1 MFYLQSEHGTFL
13 FNQYTFMFNVLV
25 IDIIQKSGEKLM
37 KSHPPSDFY
46 TNISQTFFFIRFQ
59 VYKLEELSPPNLVNG
74 DMKSLSNFQIRYTCY
89 KYKNT

>member
-46 TNISQTFFFIRFQ
+46 TNISQTFFLIRFQ
-59 VYKLEELSPPNLVNG
+59 LHLDHFDNLH
-74 DMKSLSNFQIRYTCY
+74 
-89 KYKNT
+89 